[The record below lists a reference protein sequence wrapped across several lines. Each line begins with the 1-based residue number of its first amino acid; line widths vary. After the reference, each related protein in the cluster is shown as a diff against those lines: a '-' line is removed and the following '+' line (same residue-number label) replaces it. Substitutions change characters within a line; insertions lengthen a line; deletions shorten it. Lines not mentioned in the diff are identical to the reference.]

1 LDLSNNQLSGHVQ
14 DFDTTTSRLKSLFL
28 SNNALSGFIPKA
40 FFELTSLGALDVSSN
55 NFTGSLDLSHFW
67 RLHELTMLDLSN
79 NWLHVMDADDD
90 NLVDISYL
98 SELQDIRLASCNVIR
113 FPRFLRQVK
122 SISYLDLSRN
132 KIDGNV
138 PNWLWDKLWSFAPY
152 LNLSHNMFTGMQ
164 LINSY
169 ILPFSTSM
177 EVLDLSF
184 NRFSGRVPMPSSSGE
199 VLEYSNNMFSSL
211 VPNWTLYLRDTIYF
225 SISKNNINDQLP
237 PSICD
242 AILDVLDLSNNNF
255 YGPIPSC
262 IIENM
267 THTILNLRGNNFN
280 GTLPTD
286 IMTTCDL
293 QVLDLHGNK
302 IEGRLPRGLS
312 KCFHLEILDISSNR
326 IADTFPSWLRRLCNL
341 SILLL
346 RSNQFYGTIG
356 DGDTKSA
363 SEFFPSLQIIDLSS
377 NNLSGVLRAQWLM
390 QLNSMMA
397 EYNSSGE
404 TIDFD
409 SNNYS
414 YEPFYRYS
422 IEFTYKGY
430 FMTFERMLT
439 TVTLID
445 FSNNRLE
452 GTIPEALGSLLSL
465 RILNLSHNN
474 FIGNIPAQLG
484 SLTDLESLDL
494 SCNQLLG
501 EIPQELTDLAFLA
514 TLNLSDND
522 LVGRIPQSRQFST
535 FGSSSFG
542 GNPRLCGPPL
552 SEFPCGASPSPYTPS
567 AQLVHR
573 SSPNSFDVVLFLF
586 IGLGF
591 GVGFAAA
598 IVVKW
603 NRVGRWFIANA
614 RALHR

>member
-1 LDLSNNQLSGHVQ
+1 MLDISNSGLYVMDVDDGEIPPFIFTLPALCYLDLSNNQLSGHVQ

-293 QVLDLHGNK
+293 QVLDLH
-302 IEGRLPRGLS
+302 
-312 KCFHLEILDISSNR
+312 
-326 IADTFPSWLRRLCNL
+326 
-341 SILLL
+341 
-346 RSNQFYGTIG
+346 
-356 DGDTKSA
+356 
-363 SEFFPSLQIIDLSS
+363 
-377 NNLSGVLRAQWLM
+377 
-390 QLNSMMA
+390 

-501 EIPQELTDLAFLA
+501 EIPQELTDLTFLA

>member
-1 LDLSNNQLSGHVQ
+1 MLARTSLLPIEQVKPTSITNFVSLKELVLSGNLASVDFLSSFGTLGSLCKLELTFDEVSELGPVFSWIGHHKNLTSLVLSGNFSEMTPTLVSNFKALRSLSMHDCTLPRHVLDAVGNLIALRTLDLYYCNITWGSTMPSSIGNLTNLRDLHIIQCGFSGPMPAAIGRLTNLRNMYVFRSGFSGPIPAAIGKLTSLEILDIEDGFSGPIPATIGNLSHLNRMRSFGSNFSGRIPGSMANLTQLTEMILPYNSLNGEIPPFIFTLPALCYLDLSNNQLSGHVQ

-326 IADTFPSWLRRLCNL
+326 ML
-341 SILLL
+341 IL
-346 RSNQFYGTIG
+346 F
-356 DGDTKSA
+356 
-363 SEFFPSLQIIDLSS
+363 
-377 NNLSGVLRAQWLM
+377 
-390 QLNSMMA
+390 
-397 EYNSSGE
+397 
-404 TIDFD
+404 
-409 SNNYS
+409 
-414 YEPFYRYS
+414 
-422 IEFTYKGY
+422 
-430 FMTFERMLT
+430 
-439 TVTLID
+439 
-445 FSNNRLE
+445 
-452 GTIPEALGSLLSL
+452 
-465 RILNLSHNN
+465 
-474 FIGNIPAQLG
+474 
-484 SLTDLESLDL
+484 
-494 SCNQLLG
+494 LLG
-501 EIPQELTDLAFLA
+501 
-514 TLNLSDND
+514 
-522 LVGRIPQSRQFST
+522 
-535 FGSSSFG
+535 
-542 GNPRLCGPPL
+542 
-552 SEFPCGASPSPYTPS
+552 
-567 AQLVHR
+567 
-573 SSPNSFDVVLFLF
+573 
-586 IGLGF
+586 
-591 GVGFAAA
+591 
-598 IVVKW
+598 
-603 NRVGRWFIANA
+603 
-614 RALHR
+614 